1 MVMGACQTKEV
12 VCKVQGLGKRIF
24 ICFAVARQIPRR
36 TPVPCVVEPFNLQ
49 QLYILRNTKEQLGHK
64 KPQTEIE
71 GFLENGKEEMSLV

>member
-1 MVMGACQTKEV
+1 LQSTR
-12 VCKVQGLGKRIF
+12 LGEKNF
-24 ICFAVARQIPRR
+24 YLFCGYHPAGRQIPRK
-36 TPVPCVVEPFNLQ
+36 TPVPCVVELFNLQ